1 MFKRNRT
8 FFKRYSKY
16 IDVNIIYQAIFGLAS
31 ILCAILACVFNY
43 SLAAVFDVM
52 KDVFST
58 LMVFVVFVVAIH
70 HFKERF
76 GPKKDKFDYI
86 DHWENNKADI
96 YGEDISSFLK
106 PLIYGLQAA
115 TYSSEETEELY
126 KHIDGLLAEKPRMD
140 STTKRV
146 LIMAKAIL
154 ELFIKTKRLNEPLI
168 DKKVFEDIVN
178 VLSSPCENDIDDAE
192 FAAWCRIFRTD
203 KLELAYECYASGLEG
218 IQKVQYL
225 TLALEK
231 CKECIGL
238 LDSQV
243 RKNPD
248 DRNFALLYLS
258 YLNRNI
264 AQIHSE
270 LYKINNDK
278 SDLDISNKYILIT
291 YNIRKELYDYF
302 HNVRKAK
309 TLTADY
315 ITQEYV
321 LSLSE
326 KYGLEKNPEIK
337 QEIAKEIHSNY
348 DKWVLQS
355 ETRNMLLKK
364 ITEALEQVDH
374 KKE

>member
-1 MFKRNRT
+1 MFKRNKT
-8 FFKRYSKY
+8 FLKRYSKH
-16 IDVNIIYQAIFGLAS
+16 IDINIIYQAVFGLAS
-31 ILCAILACVFNY
+31 IICAVLSCVFDY
-43 SLAAVFDVM
+43 SLASLFDVM

-58 LMVFVVFVVAIH
+58 LMVFVVFAVAIH
-70 HFKERF
+70 HFKARF
-76 GPKKDKFDYI
+76 APKKDKFDYI
-86 DHWENNKADI
+86 DYWDDNKADI
-96 YGEDISSFLK
+96 YGKDISSFLK

-115 TYSSEETEELY
+115 TYSSEETQELY
-126 KHIDGLLAEKPRMD
+126 KHINGILKEDPHINT
-140 STTKRV
+140 STKGV
-146 LIMAKAIL
+146 LEMAKAIL
-154 ELFIKTKRLNEPLI
+154 ELFIKTKRLTEPLK
-168 DKKVFEDIVN
+168 DKKDFDSIVN
-178 VLSSPCENDIDDAE
+178 VLSYPCENDIDDTE
-192 FAAWCRIFRTD
+192 FASWCRIFRND
-203 KLELAYECYASGLEG
+203 KLELAYECYATGLEDV
-218 IQKVQYL
+218 QKVQYL

-238 LDSQV
+238 IDSQV

-248 DRNFALLYLS
+248 DKNFALLYLS

-270 LYKINNDK
+270 LYRINKDENDR
-278 SDLDISNKYILIT
+278 DISNKYILTT

-302 HNVRKAK
+302 NNVRKSK
-309 TLTADY
+309 TITTDY

-326 KYGLEKNPEIK
+326 KYALEENPEIK
-337 QEIAKEIHSNY
+337 LEIEKEIHLSY

-364 ITEALEQVDH
+364 ITEAMELAGL